1 MGGAGPTG
9 VPPFP
14 APFGSGRLTM
24 DPERFQ
30 SLAGRL
36 LHREG
41 QDPAACRSAI
51 SRSYYAAFHVARQ
64 LLEPHFHFPADAS
77 AHVKVRRLLSY
88 ADSEDLQIVSTEL
101 DNLRA
106 TRNAADYDLS
116 RSDVEGRASARHEVN
131 VAGEQIR
138 MLKLVAASGQW

>member
-1 MGGAGPTG
+1 
-9 VPPFP
+9 
-14 APFGSGRLTM
+14 M

-41 QDPAACRSAI
+41 KDPAACRTAI
-51 SRSYYAAFHVARQ
+51 SRSYYAAFHVARH

-88 ADSEDLQIVSTEL
+88 ADHEDLRNVSTEL

-106 TRNAADYDLS
+106 ARNVADYDLS
-116 RSDVEGRASARHEVN
+116 QSDVDARDNARHEVN
-131 VAGEQIR
+131 VAAEQIR
-138 MLKLVAASGQW
+138 TLKLLAAGEQWGSIMAEIRRKDAAASSPR